1 MKFRLVIILACLS
14 LLLGSCRAPA
24 PGSGSDQPIAMPTQE
39 AGKGAI
45 AGKIVHA
52 AERWPDE
59 PLTAYA
65 ASFAPV
71 DGGGGMFTLEPY
83 KAPQATLAAD
93 GSFVINNVPPGN
105 YVLIIGPEPSRSKP
119 VVDDADQARVFTVEA
134 AVLQAGDLILA
145 R

>member
-1 MKFRLVIILACLS
+1 MKFRLLIILTCLG
-14 LLLGSCRAPA
+14 LLLSACRAP
-24 PGSGSDQPIAMPTQE
+24 GTGSDQPAMSPTQE

-45 AGKIVHA
+45 SGKIPNA

-71 DGGGGMFTLEPY
+71 KGGGGMFTLEPY
-83 KAPQATLAAD
+83 KAPQATLSAD
-93 GSFVINNVPPGN
+93 GSFFINNVPPGD
-105 YVLIIGPEPSRSKP
+105 YVLIIGPEPARAKP
-119 VVDDADQARVFTVEA
+119 VVGDADQARVFTVEST
-134 AVLQAGDLILA
+134 VLQAGDLTLA